1 MSEKVLNGKKN
12 GMSMLLC
19 VIAMEALGILGIVY
33 AAIQLDKESTPFAIM
48 LLVVSIIITAGA
60 PILSGGFKVLKP
72 QEPVLI
78 RQPRLN

>member
-33 AAIQLDKESTPFAIM
+33 ASIQLDKESSPFAIL
-48 LLVVSIIITAGA
+48 LLVV
-60 PILSGGFKVLKP
+60 L
-72 QEPVLI
+72 
-78 RQPRLN
+78 RC